1 MTLSFYLKQT
11 TKKNQ
16 GRQED
21 LDRSAGNID
30 KFEGSKVPGSP
41 FKGLKLIEPHNP

>member
-1 MTLSFYLKQT
+1 MTLSFYLNQT
-11 TKKNQ
+11 ISKNQ